1 MTEREIQDL
10 FREMRDEPVPADSLA
25 RVRMAVD
32 RRTARRNWWKFAVPL
47 ALAASVVAGFLM
59 LRPAK
64 APAHIERS
72 IEPPIKQPSTPENA
86 QVVIPAPELPIQ
98 VAQTAPR
105 AKRVR
110 PRPQRV
116 EVVPVSI
123 RIETP
128 DPDVVILFVN

>member
-1 MTEREIQDL
+1 MTDREIQDL

-32 RRTARRNWWKFAVPL
+32 RRTVRRNWWKFAVPL
-47 ALAASVVAGFLM
+47 ALAASVVAGFLL

-64 APAHIERS
+64 APVPIEQ
-72 IEPPIKQPSTPENA
+72 PIAQPSTPEIA
-86 QVVIPAPELPIQ
+86 QVVISPPEHPLQ
-98 VAQTAPR
+98 TVQTAPR
-105 AKRVR
+105 PKRVR

>member
-1 MTEREIQDL
+1 MTEEEMRSL

-25 RVRMAVD
+25 RVRLGVEKRTGKRSLWKWVVLLAV
-32 RRTARRNWWKFAVPL
+32 AGCM
-47 ALAASVVAGFLM
+47 VAGFLL

-64 APAHIERS
+64 APLPVE
-72 IEPPIKQPSTPENA
+72 QPSAPVIA
-86 QVVIPAPELPIQ
+86 QVLPPPELPIQ
-98 VAQTAPR
+98 TVQAALRP
-105 AKRVR
+105 KRLRSR
-110 PRPQRV
+110 PRRV